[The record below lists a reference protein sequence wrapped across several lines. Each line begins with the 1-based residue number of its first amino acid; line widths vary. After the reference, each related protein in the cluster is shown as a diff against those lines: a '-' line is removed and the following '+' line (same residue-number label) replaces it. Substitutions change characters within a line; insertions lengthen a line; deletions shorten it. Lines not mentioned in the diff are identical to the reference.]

1 MYIHNRMN
9 KRLLENVDKSQILA
23 AIAKTFEERIPF
35 NRILG
40 FDIKMQQDGT
50 AKLSFRMRDEL
61 IGNFLRG
68 NLHGGVISSSLDTVG
83 GLVAFVA
90 LLDQN
95 LVQSFEEGLERF
107 SKMGT
112 VDLRIDFLRPG
123 LGSSFVATGSILRA
137 GRRIAVTRMELHN
150 DSGTMI
156 AAGTGT
162 YSIG

>member
-1 MYIHNRMN
+1 MHNRMN
-9 KRLLENVDKSQILA
+9 QERLESLDRGQILA
-23 AIAKTFEERIPF
+23 AVAKTFEERIPF

-40 FDIKMQQDGT
+40 FDIKLQKDGS
-50 AKLSFRMRDEL
+50 AKLSFQMRDDL
-61 IGNFLRG
+61 VGNFLRG
-68 NLHGGVISSSLDTVG
+68 MLHGGVISSSLDVVG

-95 LVQSFEEGLERF
+95 LVQSFDEGLERF

-123 LGSSFVATGSILRA
+123 LGDFFVATGSILRA

-150 DSGTMI
+150 GSDTLI
-156 AAGTGT
+156 AVGTGT

>member
-1 MYIHNRMN
+1 MN
-9 KRLLENVDKSQILA
+9 KDLLENRDREQILA
-23 AIAKTFEERIPF
+23 TVAKTFEERVPF

-40 FDIKMQQDGT
+40 FDFELPKDGT
-50 AKLSFRMRDEL
+50 ARLSFQMGDDL
-61 IGNFLRG
+61 VGNFLRG
-68 NLHGGVISSSLDTVG
+68 MLHGGVIASSLDVVG

-90 LLDQN
+90 LLDEN
-95 LVQSFEEGLERF
+95 LVRSFDEGAERF

-123 LGSSFVATGSILRA
+123 LGEFFVATGSILRA
-137 GRRIAVTRMELHN
+137 GRRIAVARMELHN
-150 DSGTMI
+150 DSGTLI

>member
-1 MYIHNRMN
+1 MHNRMN
-9 KRLLENVDKSQILA
+9 QELLGSLDRGQILA
-23 AIAKTFEERIPF
+23 AVAKTFEERIPF
-35 NRILG
+35 NRVLG
-40 FDIKMQQDGT
+40 FDIKLQKDGT
-50 AKLSFRMRDEL
+50 AKLSFQMRDEL

-68 NLHGGVISSSLDTVG
+68 NLHGGVISSSLDVVG

-95 LVQSFEEGLERF
+95 LVHAFDKGLERF

-123 LGSSFVATGSILRA
+123 LGGSFVATGSILRA

-150 DSGTMI
+150 DSGTLI
-156 AAGTGT
+156 AVGTGT

>member
-1 MYIHNRMN
+1 MN
-9 KRLLENVDKSQILA
+9 QDLLRNGDRERILA
-23 AIAKTFEERIPF
+23 TVAKTFEERVPF

-40 FDIKMQQDGT
+40 FEFELPTDAT
-50 AKLSFRMRDEL
+50 AKLSFQMRDDL
-61 IGNFLRG
+61 VGNFLRG
-68 NLHGGVISSSLDTVG
+68 ILHGGVISSSLDVVG

-90 LLDQN
+90 LLDQH
-95 LVQSFEEGLERF
+95 LVQSFDEGSERF

-123 LGSSFVATGSILRA
+123 VGGSFVATGSILRA
-137 GRRIAVTRMELHN
+137 GRRIAVVRMELHN
-150 DSGTMI
+150 DSGTLI

>member
-1 MYIHNRMN
+1 MHYQMNQDLLKNGNR
-9 KRLLENVDKSQILA
+9 EQILA
-23 AIAKTFEERIPF
+23 TVAKTFEERVPF
-35 NRILG
+35 NRNLG
-40 FDIKMQQDGT
+40 FEFELPKDGT
-50 AKLSFRMRDEL
+50 AKLSFQMHDDL
-61 IGNFLRG
+61 VGNFLRG
-68 NLHGGVISSSLDTVG
+68 ILHGGVISSSLDVAG

-95 LVQSFEEGLERF
+95 LVQSFDEGLERF

-123 LGSSFVATGSILRA
+123 LGDSFVATGSILRA

-150 DSGTMI
+150 DSGTLI

-162 YSIG
+162 YSTG

>member
-1 MYIHNRMN
+1 M
-9 KRLLENVDKSQILA
+9 ENSDREQMLA
-23 AIAKTFEERIPF
+23 TVAKTFEEQVPF

-40 FDIKMQQDGT
+40 FDIELPKDGT
-50 AKLSFRMRDEL
+50 AKLSFQMRDDL
-61 IGNFLRG
+61 VGNFLRG
-68 NLHGGVISSSLDTVG
+68 ILHGGVISSSLDVVG

-95 LVQSFEEGLERF
+95 LVQSSDEGSERF

-123 LGSSFVATGSILRA
+123 LGGFFVATGSILRA

-150 DSGTMI
+150 DSGTLI

>member
-1 MYIHNRMN
+1 MN
-9 KRLLENVDKSQILA
+9 QDHLETRDREQILA
-23 AIAKTFEERIPF
+23 TVAKNFEERVPF
-35 NRILG
+35 NRIIG
-40 FDIKMQQDGT
+40 FDIQLPKDGT
-50 AKLSFRMRDEL
+50 AKLSFQMRDDL
-61 IGNFLRG
+61 VGNFLRG
-68 NLHGGVISSSLDTVG
+68 MLHGGVISSSLDVVG

-95 LVQSFEEGLERF
+95 LVQSFDEGLERF

-123 LGSSFVATGSILRA
+123 LGDSFVATGSILRA

-150 DSGTMI
+150 DSGTLI

>member
-1 MYIHNRMN
+1 MHHQMNQDLLKNGNR
-9 KRLLENVDKSQILA
+9 EQILA
-23 AIAKTFEERIPF
+23 TVAKTFEERVPF
-35 NRILG
+35 NRSLG
-40 FDIKMQQDGT
+40 FEFELPKDGT
-50 AKLSFRMRDEL
+50 AKLSFQMRDDL
-61 IGNFLRG
+61 VGNFLRG
-68 NLHGGVISSSLDTVG
+68 ILHGGVISSSLDVAG

-95 LVQSFEEGLERF
+95 LVQSFDEGLERF

-150 DSGTMI
+150 DSGTLI

-162 YSIG
+162 YSLG

>member
-1 MYIHNRMN
+1 M
-9 KRLLENVDKSQILA
+9 ENGDREQILA
-23 AIAKTFEERIPF
+23 TVAKTFEERVPF

-40 FDIKMQQDGT
+40 FDIELPKDGI
-50 AKLSFRMRDEL
+50 AKLSFQMRDDL
-61 IGNFLRG
+61 VGNFLRG
-68 NLHGGVISSSLDTVG
+68 ILHGGVISSSLDVVG

-95 LVQSFEEGLERF
+95 LVRSFDEGSERF
-107 SKMGT
+107 SKLGT

-123 LGSSFVATGSILRA
+123 LGGSFVAIGSILRA
-137 GRRIAVTRMELHN
+137 GRRIAVARMELHN
-150 DSGTMI
+150 DSGTLI

>member
-1 MYIHNRMN
+1 MHYQMNQDLLKNGNR
-9 KRLLENVDKSQILA
+9 EQILA
-23 AIAKTFEERIPF
+23 TVAKTFEERVPF
-35 NRILG
+35 NRNLG
-40 FDIKMQQDGT
+40 FEFELPNDGT
-50 AKLSFRMRDEL
+50 AKLSFQMRDDL
-61 IGNFLRG
+61 VGNFLRG
-68 NLHGGVISSSLDTVG
+68 ILHGGVISSSLDVAG

-95 LVQSFEEGLERF
+95 LVQSFDEGLERF

-123 LGSSFVATGSILRA
+123 LGGSFVATGSILRA
-137 GRRIAVTRMELHN
+137 GRRIAVARMELHN
-150 DSGTMI
+150 DSGTLI

>member
-1 MYIHNRMN
+1 MQTRMN
-9 KRLLENVDKSQILA
+9 QELLENADRGQILA
-23 AIAKTFEERIPF
+23 AVATTFEEQIPF

-40 FDIKMQQDGT
+40 FDIKLQKDDT
-50 AKLSFRMRDEL
+50 AKLTFQMREEL

-68 NLHGGVISSSLDTVG
+68 NLHGGVISSSLDVVG

-95 LVQSFEEGLERF
+95 PVQSMDERSEQF
-107 SKMGT
+107 SKLGT
-112 VDLRIDFLRPG
+112 VDLRVDFLRPG
-123 LGSSFVATGSILRA
+123 LGGSFVATGSILRA

-150 DSGTMI
+150 DSGTLI
-156 AAGTGT
+156 AVGTGT

>member
-1 MYIHNRMN
+1 METRD
-9 KRLLENVDKSQILA
+9 REQILA
-23 AIAKTFEERIPF
+23 TVAKTFEERVPF

-40 FDIKMQQDGT
+40 FDIELPKDGT
-50 AKLSFRMRDEL
+50 AKLSFQMRDDL
-61 IGNFLRG
+61 VGNFLRG
-68 NLHGGVISSSLDTVG
+68 ILHGGVISSSLDVAG

-95 LVQSFEEGLERF
+95 SVQSFGEGSERF

-123 LGSSFVATGSILRA
+123 LGDSFVATGSILRA
-137 GRRIAVTRMELHN
+137 GRRIAVVRMELHN
-150 DSGTMI
+150 DSGTLI

>member
-1 MYIHNRMN
+1 MN
-9 KRLLENVDKSQILA
+9 KNLSENRNREQILTTV
-23 AIAKTFEERIPF
+23 AKTFEERVPF

-40 FDIKMQQDGT
+40 FNIELPKDGT
-50 AKLSFRMRDEL
+50 AKLSFQMRDDL
-61 IGNFLRG
+61 VGNFLRG
-68 NLHGGVISSSLDTVG
+68 MLHGGVISSSLDVVG

-90 LLDQN
+90 LLDKN
-95 LVQSFEEGLERF
+95 LAQSFDEGLERF

-123 LGSSFVATGSILRA
+123 LGGSFVATGSILRA

-150 DSGTMI
+150 DSGTLI

>member
-1 MYIHNRMN
+1 MHNRMN
-9 KRLLENVDKSQILA
+9 QERLESLDRGQILA
-23 AIAKTFEERIPF
+23 AVSKTFEERIPF

-40 FDIKMQQDGT
+40 FDIELQKDDT
-50 AKLSFRMRDEL
+50 AKLSFQMRNEL

-68 NLHGGVISSSLDTVG
+68 ILHGGVISSSLDVVG

-95 LVQSFEEGLERF
+95 LVQSFDEGSERF

-150 DSGTMI
+150 DSGTLI

>member
-1 MYIHNRMN
+1 M
-9 KRLLENVDKSQILA
+9 ENSGREQILA
-23 AIAKTFEERIPF
+23 TVAKTFEEQVPF

-40 FDIKMQQDGT
+40 FDIELPKDGT
-50 AKLSFRMRDEL
+50 AKLSFQMRDDL

-68 NLHGGVISSSLDTVG
+68 MLHGGVISSSLDVVG

-95 LVQSFEEGLERF
+95 LVQSFDEGSERF

-123 LGSSFVATGSILRA
+123 LGGSFVATGSILRA
-137 GRRIAVTRMELHN
+137 GRRIAVARMQLHN
-150 DSGTMI
+150 DDGTLI
-156 AAGTGT
+156 AVGTGT